1 MAQGPHAIYSV
12 SNRSLCAAILDVKK
26 NPLLFIIFRALKFS
40 KYFKAISLLSDLQIK
55 DLRHKTT

>member
-26 NPLLFIIFRALKFS
+26 KKSFVIHNLQSFEILK
-40 KYFKAISLLSDLQIK
+40 IL
-55 DLRHKTT
+55 